1 MVLTGTEI
9 KSARDGRV
17 NLKDAYGL
25 VKAGEVWLLNC
36 HISPYSHGNY
46 ANHEPLRTRKL
57 LLKRSEI
64 NRLIGRTTEKG
75 LTLVPLRL
83 YLKAGRLKC
92 ELALAKG
99 RKVHDKREV
108 ARQKSI
114 DKETKQALA
123 RGDNRLRSSRKWL
136 KICQSTPNRCCGPVC
151 SLRTLN
157 ASSISTQHQFGRN
170 PTRSLSNLKAEQTFA
185 APGKLFRSPRNQVCS
200 KFIPSC
206 SAARC
211 GNTR

>member
-1 MVLTGTEI
+1 MCI
-9 KSARDGRV
+9 RDS
-17 NLKDAYGL
+17 
-25 VKAGEVWLLNC
+25 

-83 YLKAGRLKC
+83 YLKNGRLKC

-108 ARQKSI
+108 SRQKTI
-114 DKETKQALA
+114 DKETRQV
-123 RGDNRLRSSRKWL
+123 L
-136 KICQSTPNRCCGPVC
+136 KER
-151 SLRTLN
+151 
-157 ASSISTQHQFGRN
+157 A
-170 PTRSLSNLKAEQTFA
+170 
-185 APGKLFRSPRNQVCS
+185 
-200 KFIPSC
+200 
-206 SAARC
+206 
-211 GNTR
+211 